1 MHGYTWSHTPTIL
14 FTNGLNIMDRRY
26 GDDHDTSAQVD
37 SRMTALC
44 SAIRSTGVTIFTV
57 QIGADGS
64 DVSACAT
71 DA

>member
-1 MHGYTWSHTPTIL
+1 
-14 FTNGLNIMDRRY
+14 MDRRY

-57 QIGADGS
+57 QIDTDGS